1 MTLLSYVLSTVGAAT
16 VFFLVVGFVGDR
28 VKRR

>member
-1 MTLLSYVLSTVGAAT
+1 MTPLHQILSTVGAAT

>member
-1 MTLLSYVLSTVGAAT
+1 MTPLLYVLSTFGAAT

-28 VKRR
+28 VRRR

>member
-1 MTLLSYVLSTVGAAT
+1 VTLLHYILATVGAAT
-16 VFFLVVGFVGDR
+16 IFFLVVGFVGDR

>member
-1 MTLLSYVLSTVGAAT
+1 MTLHQILLTVGAAT
-16 VFFLVVGFVGDR
+16 IFFIVVGFVGDR